1 MTILKGRVL
10 CTEDH
15 EDTRDLIV
23 FVLTQAGFETECSD
37 NAEAAI
43 ELAKSKQFDL
53 YLIDSWLPDVS
64 GIGLCEAL
72 RKFDEKTPI
81 LFYSGAGFERDKEHA
96 RLVGAQGYLV
106 KPVDGDRLAA
116 EVSRLIEESKTAYSV
131 QSSSPSSV

>member
-1 MTILKGRVL
+1 MTTSKRRVL

-15 EDTRDLIV
+15 EDTRDLII
-23 FVLTQAGFETECSD
+23 FVLTQAGFETECAD

-43 ELAKSKQFDL
+43 ELAKANQFDL
-53 YLIDSWLPDVS
+53 YLVDSWLPDVS

-72 RKFDEKTPI
+72 REFDKKTPI
-81 LFYSGAGFERDKEHA
+81 LFYSGAGFEGDKEHA

-116 EVSRLIEESKTAYSV
+116 EVSRLIEESKTTLSY
-131 QSSSPSSV
+131 PT